1 MNHVALLQVELAKKG
16 ESGLVK
22 LAVPIIPMLD
32 DYECTTG
39 KEAMTKHEA
48 EGKASMEKIWRA
60 IAGTSGWF
68 LFLNL

>member
-1 MNHVALLQVELAKKG
+1 MELAKKG

-60 IAGTSGWF
+60 IAGWF
-68 LFLNL
+68 IFLNL

>member
-1 MNHVALLQVELAKKG
+1 MELAKKG

-60 IAGTSGWF
+60 IAG
-68 LFLNL
+68 